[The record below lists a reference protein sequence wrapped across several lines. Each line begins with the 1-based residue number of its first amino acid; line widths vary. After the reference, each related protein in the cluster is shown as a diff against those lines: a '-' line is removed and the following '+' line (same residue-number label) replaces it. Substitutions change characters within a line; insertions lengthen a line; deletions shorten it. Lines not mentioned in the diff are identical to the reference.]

1 MRKPVRREKLLC
13 DNGKSAILCYYL
25 RRDRCFG
32 VEVELL
38 RGDECVRETLRDLS
52 DDESAVRAILERFA
66 RNSVTPVALREVWE
80 ETIAAQSVP
89 P

>member
-13 DNGKSAILCYYL
+13 DNGKPAILCYYL
-25 RRDRCFG
+25 RRDRSFG

-38 RGDECVRETLRDLS
+38 RENECERAALCDLS
-52 DDESAVRAILERFA
+52 SEERVVRALLERFA

-80 ETIAAQSVP
+80 EAAAAQSIP